1 MRTGLLALTIL
12 ALAVDSP
19 LRAAWQ
25 AQNAAADPRTAIVEV
40 RFSYEGLQ
48 GSLSSAPECP
58 GRRNGTAV
66 MTGQVAGLED
76 LPSDEDIVYTGTLQ
90 LKVDIDLCEATRDA
104 GSSEDRL
111 CFLTVVGG
119 GPVDVELSVY
129 ADDRGGYVQAVQA
142 KGPFGATVTGNC
154 GQEAIDGERQAF
166 PDNSMANPFNGT
178 ELPLPSG
185 PLQVV
190 QYQEEGLTVD
200 VVRIVRRP

>member
-1 MRTGLLALTIL
+1 MIGA
-12 ALAVDSP
+12 SP
-19 LRAAWQ
+19 VSTAPQ
-25 AQNAAADPRTAIVEV
+25 GGQDAAADPRTAIVEV

-48 GSLSSAPECP
+48 GSLSSAPDCP

-76 LPSDEDIVYTGTLQ
+76 VPSDEDIVYTGTMQ

-111 CFLTVVGG
+111 CFMRVVGS
-119 GPVDVELSVY
+119 GPVAVELTVY
-129 ADDRGGYVQAVQA
+129 ADDRGGYVTAERA
-142 KGPFGATVTGNC
+142 KGPLSATVTGNC
-154 GQEAIDGERQAF
+154 GQDANVAEQDAF

-178 ELPLPSG
+178 ELPLPTG